1 MKRLALVVAVGSC
14 LWCASPAQAASCED
28 LAKLA
33 LPATAIT
40 STEVV
45 AKGAF
50 VAPPARR
57 REAAD
62 PNAEPPEPVSYASV
76 PAFCRVKAT
85 LKPSSDSDIKIEV
98 WLPVSGW
105 NGKFQGVGNGG
116 WAGTIGYAA
125 LGNAVRAGYAGAS
138 TDTGHEGNTAAFAVG
153 HPEKLIDMGYR
164 AVHEMTVQG
173 KSIVSAFY
181 GTAPTTSIFNGCS
194 LGGRQAIAEANRYPA
209 DYDAIVAGAPAI
221 YNMSLHAARI
231 ALNAAAQRAPGSRIP
246 REKYAMV
253 HDAVLRACDALDGVK
268 DGVIEEPQRC
278 SFDPKVLECPSTN
291 SGRADQTL
299 SCLTP
304 VQVETMRILYAPLKN
319 AKGEVF
325 SAPMLQPGTELGWN
339 TLAGA
344 QPVGTALEA
353 FKYVVFKDPNWTI
366 DKFNPATDI
375 ARALAADN
383 GVLSLTDPNLKPF
396 FTRGGKLLMYHGWQ
410 DPQVPAQNAVKFLN
424 DVVKTMGPSVVG
436 TSIQLYMVPGMNH
449 CRGGPGPN
457 VFDKVVAVEEWLKTG
472 TAPKQIIA
480 SHVTAGKT
488 DRTRPLCPYGQVAR
502 WKGTGSSD
510 EAANFACVAAAT
522 TNKTAGR

>member
-1 MKRLALVVAVGSC
+1 
-14 LWCASPAQAASCED
+14 
-28 LAKLA
+28 
-33 LPATAIT
+33 
-40 STEVV
+40 
-45 AKGAF
+45 
-50 VAPPARR
+50 
-57 REAAD
+57 
-62 PNAEPPEPVSYASV
+62 
-76 PAFCRVKAT
+76 VKAT

-116 WAGTIGYAA
+116 WAGTIGYSA
-125 LGNAVRAGYAGAS
+125 LGNAVKAGYAGAS

-173 KSIVSAFY
+173 KSIVRAFY
-181 GTAPTTSIFNGCS
+181 GNAPTTAIFNGCS
-194 LGGRQAIAEANRYPA
+194 LGGRQAITEANRYPA
-209 DYDAIVAGAPAI
+209 DYDAIIAGAPAV
-221 YNMSLHAARI
+221 YNMAIHAARI
-231 ALNAAAQRAPGSRIP
+231 ALNAAAQRGPGSRIP

-253 HDAVLRACDALDGVK
+253 HDAVLQACDALDGVK
-268 DGVIEEPQRC
+268 DGVIDEPQRC
-278 SFDPKVLECPSTN
+278 AFDPKVLECKSPSTR
-291 SGRADQTL
+291 SGRADDA

-304 VQVETMRILYAPLKN
+304 AQVETMRMLYAPLKN
-319 AKGEVF
+319 AKGEIF

-339 TLAGA
+339 TLAGEK
-344 QPVGTALEA
+344 PVGTALEA
-353 FKYVVFKDPNWTI
+353 FRYVVFKDPNWTV

-375 ARALAADN
+375 ARALAADD

-396 FTRGGKLLMYHGWQ
+396 FTRGGKLLIYHGWQ
-410 DPQVPAQNAVKFLN
+410 DPQVPAQNAVKFFN

-457 VFDKVVAVEEWLKTG
+457 VFDKVVAMEEWLKTG

-480 SHVTAGKT
+480 SHATEGKT

-502 WKGTGSSD
+502 WKGAGSTD
-510 EAANFACVAAAT
+510 DAANFSCVASRRANETAA
-522 TNKTAGR
+522 RR